1 MEKPARI
8 FAAAPWRSL
17 TPEALGAAG
26 AVPTML
32 AREEQLFYYWLMRDW
47 ARGDG
52 ATVDLGCFAGG
63 STARLA
69 EGQRA
74 GGRTGPVHAYD
85 RFCADER
92 VKGKF
97 LYPAGIAPIE
107 GEDILPLVRQLL
119 SPWGAEIVLHPG
131 RIEEQSWDDGPI
143 EILVMDASKIVAN
156 MDRMAEIFFPALI
169 PGRSVVVQ
177 QDYLHWANPWIAV
190 QMARMRRWLKPV
202 AHARGDTVAFLC
214 IAPIGEAALAAGRVG
229 VLSDAEMRKALF
241 AARRHMRM
249 LGVAERVKPLI
260 RTHEANPGV
269 RSAHAMKKPAK

>member
-1 MEKPARI
+1 MDKPARI

-17 TPEALGAAG
+17 APEALGAAWP
-26 AVPTML
+26 VPTML

-74 GGRTGPVHAYD
+74 AGRAGPIHAYD
-85 RFCADER
+85 RFCADGR
-92 VKGKF
+92 VKAKF
-97 LYPAGIAPIE
+97 LYPAGIDPFE
-107 GEDILPLVRQLL
+107 GEDILPLVTRLL
-119 SPWGAEIVLHPG
+119 APWAETIVLHPG
-131 RIEEQSWDDGPI
+131 RIEEQSWDGGPI
-143 EILVMDASKIVAN
+143 EILVLDASKIVAN

-177 QDYLHWANPWIAV
+177 QDYLHWANPWIAA

-202 AHARGDTVAFLC
+202 AYARGDTIAFLC
-214 IAPIGEAALAAGRVG
+214 IAPIDEAALEAGRVG
-229 VLSDAEMRKALF
+229 GLSEAEMRKALF
-241 AARRHMRM
+241 AARRHMRA
-249 LGVAERVKPLI
+249 LAVADRVKLLI
-260 RTHEANPGV
+260 RALEANPGT
-269 RSAHAMKKPAK
+269 RSAHEMKKPAK